1 MGTRRVLAD
10 AGAVMPA
17 KSPEDIHALLAAAV
31 NAGDLD
37 AFVALHEP
45 DATVIVPPDGR
56 RVSGRAAIRAAVQP
70 VFALGP
76 TAEIELVDK
85 LQSGD
90 LALTFAR
97 VEVFGAATRGTVV
110 SRRQADGSW
119 RIVLDHPMSP

>member
-1 MGTRRVLAD
+1 MGIRRHLAD
-10 AGAVMPA
+10 AVAVMPA
-17 KSPEDIHALLAAAV
+17 QSPEDIHALLAAAV
-31 NAGDLD
+31 NAGDVD
-37 AFVALHEP
+37 AFVDLHEP

-56 RVSGRAAIRAAVQP
+56 RVSGRAAIRAAIRP

-97 VEVFGAATRGTVV
+97 VKVLGSASRGTVV
-110 SRRQADGSW
+110 SRRQRDGTW
-119 RIVLDHPMSP
+119 RIVLDSPLFP

>member
-1 MGTRRVLAD
+1 MGTRRLLAD

-17 KSPEDIHALLAAAV
+17 QSPEEIHTLLAAAV

-56 RVSGRAAIRAAVQP
+56 RVSGKDAIRAAVRP
-70 VFALGP
+70 IFDRRP
-76 TAEIELVDK
+76 SAEIELVDK

-119 RIVLDHPMSP
+119 CIVLDHPMSP

>member
-1 MGTRRVLAD
+1 
-10 AGAVMPA
+10 MPA
-17 KSPEDIHALLAAAV
+17 QSPEEIHALLAAAV

-45 DATVIVPPDGR
+45 DATVIVPSDGR
-56 RVSGRAAIRAAVQP
+56 RVSGSAAIRAAVQP

-97 VEVFGAATRGTVV
+97 VEALGAATRGTVA
-110 SRRQADGSW
+110 SRRQADGTGASCSTT
-119 RIVLDHPMSP
+119 P

>member
-1 MGTRRVLAD
+1 
-10 AGAVMPA
+10 MPA
-17 KSPEDIHALLAAAV
+17 QSPEEIHALLAAAV
-31 NAGDLD
+31 NAGDVD

>member
-1 MGTRRVLAD
+1 
-10 AGAVMPA
+10 MPA
-17 KSPEDIHALLAAAV
+17 RSPEEIHALLAAAV

-56 RVSGRAAIRAAVQP
+56 RVSGRDAIRAAVRP
-70 VFALGP
+70 VLALGP

-97 VEVFGAATRGTVV
+97 VEVFGSVSRGTVV
-110 SRRQADGSW
+110 SRRQADGTW

>member
-1 MGTRRVLAD
+1 
-10 AGAVMPA
+10 MPA
-17 KSPEDIHALLAAAV
+17 QSPEEIHALLAAAV

-56 RVSGRAAIRAAVQP
+56 RVSGTAAIRAAVQP

>member
-1 MGTRRVLAD
+1 
-10 AGAVMPA
+10 MPA
-17 KSPEDIHALLAAAV
+17 RSPEDIHALLAAAV

-37 AFVALHEP
+37 AFVELREP

-56 RVSGRAAIRAAVQP
+56 RVSGRDAIWEAVRP

-97 VEVFGAATRGTVV
+97 VEVLGSAARGTVV

-119 RIVLDHPMSP
+119 RIVLDNPMSP